1 MQRFSLPRNDC
12 YFQEVFAFEK
22 PFLLLTT
29 VLVWKKE
36 KSEILEATL
45 TGRSPL
51 PGASIFHTDPLS
63 QPRIFLFLE
72 SSPTEA
78 FAGFF

>member
-45 TGRSPL
+45 TG
-51 PGASIFHTDPLS
+51 
-63 QPRIFLFLE
+63 
-72 SSPTEA
+72 
-78 FAGFF
+78 